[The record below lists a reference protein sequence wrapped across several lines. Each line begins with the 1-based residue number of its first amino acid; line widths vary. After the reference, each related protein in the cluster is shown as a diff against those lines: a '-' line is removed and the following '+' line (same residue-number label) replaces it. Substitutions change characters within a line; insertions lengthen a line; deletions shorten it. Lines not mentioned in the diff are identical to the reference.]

1 MKKIVLTLL
10 LGLLSITSLSL
21 DSKELKRLN
30 SKMEEANYLEKEQ
43 RHDRKIYLR
52 GSSNPFTGTL
62 VLKVGDYVEY
72 TEQYE
77 NGLLS
82 GDKTWYD
89 VNGNIMMIETY
100 KNGIINGEQI
110 TYFPN
115 TKVRSIITYKDR
127 KITEIEWYSKT
138 GKTLFKEKYK
148 NGTGNWKT
156 YWENGVLQEEGYYV
170 NFLKDGRWIKY
181 TKDGKI
187 DEIKIYKNNRLIGR
201 SWSEQ

>member
-30 SKMEEANYLEKEQ
+30 SKMEKADYFKKEQ
-43 RHDRKIYLR
+43 RYDKKIYLR
-52 GSSNPFTGTL
+52 GSKTPFTGTF
-62 VLKVGDYVEY
+62 VLKVGNYLEY

-77 NGLLS
+77 NGFLS

-89 VNGNIMMIETY
+89 INENIMMIETY

-110 TYFPN
+110 TYYPN
-115 TKVRSIITYKDR
+115 GKERSIINYKDK
-127 KITEIEWYSKT
+127 KITEVDWYSIS
-138 GKTLFKEKYK
+138 GKALFEEKYK

-156 YWENGVLQEEGYYV
+156 FWENGVLQEKGQYS
-170 NFLKDGRWIKY
+170 NFLKDGKWIKY
-181 TKDGKI
+181 NKDGKI
-187 DEIKIYKNNRLIGR
+187 NEIKIYKNNRLIGR
-201 SWSEQ
+201 SWSE